1 MFQPT
6 MQTFTTLAPMVTGF
20 GLGAS
25 LIVAIGSQNA
35 FVLKQGLKRQYVFAV
50 STVCFLC
57 DSLLITLGAG
67 GFSTMV
73 ASSPGLMRFT
83 LWCGVVFLSWY
94 GLRSFISAAKPG
106 AMDTGGEDDNGTGL
120 VKVALTTLALSLLNP
135 HAFLDTVVL
144 LGSLAGRYSGEAR
157 LLFAVGAIAA
167 SCVWF
172 YGIGFGAR
180 ILAPLFRR
188 PVAWR
193 VLDILVG
200 CTMWGIAASLAFG
213 R

>member
-1 MFQPT
+1 MPAIS
-6 MQTFTTLAPMVTGF
+6 TFSPMLTGF

-35 FVLKQGLKRQYVFAV
+35 FVLRQGLKRQYVFLV

-57 DSLLITLGAG
+57 DSLLISLGAG
-67 GFSTMV
+67 GFSTVV
-73 ASSPGLMRFT
+73 AGSPRLMQFT
-83 LWCGVVFLSWY
+83 LWGGVAFLFAY
-94 GLRSFISAAKPG
+94 GLRAFASAAKPG
-106 AMDTGGEDDNGTGL
+106 GLEASDAGGDTGSL
-120 VKVALTTLALSLLNP
+120 AKVALTTVMLSLMNP

-144 LGSLAGRYSGEAR
+144 LGSLAGLYSGESR
-157 LLFAVGAIAA
+157 LFFAFGAISA
-167 SCVWF
+167 SCAWF
-172 YGIGFGAR
+172 YGIGYGAR
-180 ILAPLFRR
+180 LLAPLFRR

-200 CTMWGIAASLAFG
+200 CTMWSIAGSLALG

>member
-1 MFQPT
+1 MQP
-6 MQTFTTLAPMVTGF
+6 LSILSPMITGF

-35 FVLKQGLKRQYVFAV
+35 FVLRQGLKRQYVFAV
-50 STVCFLC
+50 CSICFLC
-57 DSLLITLGAG
+57 DSLLIALGAG
-67 GFSTMV
+67 GFSSLV
-73 ASSPGLMRFT
+73 AASPRLMQAT
-83 LWCGVVFLSWY
+83 LWGGVAFLFCY
-94 GLRSFISAAKPG
+94 GLRAFKSALTPG
-106 AMDTGGEDDNGTGL
+106 VIDPDRENEVASGL
-120 VKVALTTLALSLLNP
+120 AKVALTTVMLSLVNP

-157 LLFAVGAIAA
+157 LLFAVGAMSA

-172 YGIGFGAR
+172 YGIGYGAR
-180 ILAPLFRR
+180 MLAPLFRR
-188 PVAWR
+188 PMAWR

-200 CTMWGIAASLAFG
+200 CTMWTIAGSLAFS